1 MAEPMT
7 HVTTVRS
14 RCQRREGDT
23 FTQDVLML
31 VGLIVWRPVEVR
43 EQPVHVVQ
51 AVCLSS
57 DEEAGLR
64 PPQ

>member
-1 MAEPMT
+1 MT
-7 HVTTVRS
+7 YVTAVCR
-14 RCQRREGDT
+14 RCQRRAGDT
-23 FTQDVLML
+23 FTHDVLIL
-31 VGLIVWRPVEVR
+31 AGLTVCRPVEVR

-64 PPQ
+64 LPQ